1 MSIFYTLNPYF
12 RFTIVDN
19 KLNTNLMMNIKYL
32 LILLLTFPLSAQVG
46 INTTSPNAA
55 LDVNGDM
62 MIKTV
67 EDELDESIFATSIL
81 VTSTNG
87 LVKKISS
94 QQVFESSLK
103 TAIKGNFSGTSTNIN
118 INLGSNYAILPFDNL
133 NFDTNNEYDTSTH
146 TFTAKQDGIYE
157 VYAQV
162 NSSGGLALST
172 NYGIQILKGTEVI
185 AQENFANINVSVLNL
200 ININVTPPIR
210 SVQTLV
216 QLSEGETIQFRL
228 FTNLLSVNL
237 LRSKS
242 DSFFTIK
249 QIR

>member
-1 MSIFYTLNPYF
+1 
-12 RFTIVDN
+12 
-19 KLNTNLMMNIKYL
+19 MNIRYL
-32 LILLLTFPLSAQVG
+32 LILLLTLPLSAQVG

-62 MIKTV
+62 IIRTV
-67 EDELDESIFATSIL
+67 DNEIDESIFATSIL
-81 VTSTNG
+81 VTSTDG
-87 LVKKISS
+87 LIKKISS
-94 QQVFESSLK
+94 KQVFESNLK
-103 TAIKGNFSGTSTNIN
+103 TTIKGNFSGSSTNIN
-118 INLGSNYAILPFDNL
+118 ISLGSNYAILPFDNL
-133 NFDTNNEYDTSTH
+133 NFDTNNEFDTSTH
-146 TFTAKQDGIYE
+146 TYTAKQDGIYE
-157 VYAQV
+157 VYAQI
-162 NSSGGLALST
+162 NSSGGLAIST

-185 AQENFANINVSVLNL
+185 AQENFANINISVLIL
-200 ININVTPPIR
+200 DINITPPIR

-242 DSFFTIK
+242 DSYFTIK

>member
-1 MSIFYTLNPYF
+1 MRLIVTLDLLLY
-12 RFTIVDN
+12 N
-19 KLNTNLMMNIKYL
+19 KLNTILKMNIRYL
-32 LILLLTFPLSAQVG
+32 LILLLTLPLSAQVG

-62 MIKTV
+62 IIRTV
-67 EDELDESIFATSIL
+67 DNEIDESIFATSIL
-81 VTSTNG
+81 VTSTDG
-87 LVKKISS
+87 LIKKISS
-94 QQVFESSLK
+94 KQVFESNLK
-103 TAIKGNFSGTSTNIN
+103 TTIKGNFSGSSTNIN
-118 INLGSNYAILPFDNL
+118 ISLGSNYAILPFDNL
-133 NFDTNNEYDTSTH
+133 NFDTNNEFDTSTH
-146 TFTAKQDGIYE
+146 TYTAKQDGIYE
-157 VYAQV
+157 VYAQI
-162 NSSGGLALST
+162 NSSGGLAIST

-185 AQENFANINVSVLNL
+185 AQENFANINISVLIL
-200 ININVTPPIR
+200 DINITPPIR

-242 DSFFTIK
+242 DSYFTIK